1 VKAHRPDGEF
11 EGGEQGFKL
20 YGPTCDS
27 LDAMEGPFVL
37 PADIREGDYIE
48 LGMLGA
54 YGVAMQTRFNGFGE
68 TETITV
74 EDLPWTSMYSLPVV
88 EKAAEKRA
96 ASGRRPGRKS
106 PRRLKVV
113 R

>member
-1 VKAHRPDGEF
+1 MANSKAAT
-11 EGGEQGFKL
+11 QGFKL

-48 LGMLGA
+48 FGMLGA

-68 TETITV
+68 TETIAV
-74 EDLPWTSMYSLPVV
+74 EDQPWTSMYGRSSRSASQRP
-88 EKAAEKRA
+88 RA
-96 ASGRRPGRKS
+96 APAASR